1 MEIELIYN
9 NLRIMLVKQD
19 KDIYYNF
26 FVMEL
31 DLVYSISFF
40 LIGKK
45 NLILSNQNGLKKFNI
60 FIMQLVDFY

>member
-1 MEIELIYN
+1 
-9 NLRIMLVKQD
+9 MLVKQD

-60 FIMQLVDFY
+60 FTMQLVDFY

>member
-9 NLRIMLVKQD
+9 NLKIMLIKQD

-45 NLILSNQNGLKKFNI
+45 NLILSKQYGLKKFNI
-60 FIMQLVDFY
+60 STMQLVDFY

>member
-1 MEIELIYN
+1 
-9 NLRIMLVKQD
+9 MLVKQD

-45 NLILSNQNGLKKFNI
+45 NLILFNQNGLKKFNI
-60 FIMQLVDFY
+60 FTMQLVDFY

>member
-45 NLILSNQNGLKKFNI
+45 NLILLNQNGLKKFNI
-60 FIMQLVDFY
+60 FTMQLVDFY

>member
-1 MEIELIYN
+1 MKIELIYN
-9 NLRIMLVKQD
+9 NLKIMLVKQD

-45 NLILSNQNGLKKFNI
+45 NLILFNQNGLKKFNI
-60 FIMQLVDFY
+60 FTMQLVDFY

>member
-9 NLRIMLVKQD
+9 NLKIMLVKQD

-45 NLILSNQNGLKKFNI
+45 NLILSNQYGLKKFNK
-60 FIMQLVDFY
+60 FIMPHVDFY